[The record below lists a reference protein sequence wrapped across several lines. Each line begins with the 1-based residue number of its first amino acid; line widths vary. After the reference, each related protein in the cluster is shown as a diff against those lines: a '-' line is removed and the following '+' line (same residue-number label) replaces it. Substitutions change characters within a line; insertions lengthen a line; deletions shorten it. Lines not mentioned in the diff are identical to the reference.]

1 MQSVLSQFIAYLESK
16 DLSFKDYQ
24 GLHHWSINEIGPFWE
39 SIATFFDISF
49 SKKYTL
55 SYKPVTDFNNVKWF
69 SGAKISYAH
78 HIFRQSNVH
87 FPAIKYQEESS
98 DYQEISWNAL
108 TQKTL
113 EFQKILIQNNI
124 HFGDRVVAY
133 CSNTPEA
140 VAAFLAVNSL
150 GAIWSSCSPE
160 FGFEAVLDRFD
171 TLRPTFLFYNSSYY
185 YAGKPIDVNSI
196 IKKLK
201 DNLISLNGCLDLNNH
216 QNFHYETK
224 VVNIECKAVP
234 FDHPIWILST
244 SGTTGKP
251 KAITHRTGG
260 IILEHFKALAIHQ
273 NVKEKEN
280 YFWYSTTGWMM
291 WNFALSSLLLGS
303 TLCIYN
309 GSPDYPDNG
318 TLWRFAE
325 RACINHFGH
334 GAVYYEGVVEKLP
347 KELINQDFNNL
358 ITIGSTGSSLYPKT
372 HSELDKIF
380 PKQKIISVSGGTDVC
395 SAFIGGNPDLV
406 VIPGKI
412 QCKMLG
418 AAVEVWDDRGKKLLN
433 KMGELVITQ
442 PLPSMPIYF
451 WDDPDF
457 KKYRESYF
465 SKYETVWNH
474 GDWATETFNTGF
486 VIHGRSDATLNR
498 FGVRIGSSEI
508 YKVVN
513 QLSEV
518 EDSLVIHLK
527 DENTD
532 RLILFLQSRTF
543 IEFDTIKILIKKK
556 CSPRHVPDDIFNIP
570 QVPYTISGKKVEAP
584 IKRILMGAE
593 VDQVI
598 SRDSLRNPSSID
610 YFKKLN
616 ALL

>member
-1 MQSVLSQFIAYLESK
+1 MQTVLSQFIAYLESK

-24 GLHHWSINEIGPFWE
+24 SLHYWSINEIGTFWE
-39 SIATFFDISF
+39 SIATFFRISF
-49 SKKYTL
+49 SKKYSF
-55 SYKPVTDFNNVKWF
+55 SYKPGKDFNKAIWF

-78 HIFRQSNVH
+78 HVFRQSNH
-87 FPAIKYQEESS
+87 DLPAIKYQKECSE
-98 DYQEISWNAL
+98 YQEISWNAL

-133 CSNTPEA
+133 CCNTPET

-160 FGFEAVLDRFD
+160 FGFDAVLDRFD
-171 TLRPTFLFYNSSYY
+171 TLSPTFLFYNSAYHY
-185 YAGKPIDVNSI
+185 NGKYIDVNST

-201 DNLISLNGCLDLNNH
+201 DNLLSLNAYLDLNNY
-216 QNFHYETK
+216 QNFYYEK
-224 VVNIECKAVP
+224 KSVKIKCRAVP
-234 FDHPIWILST
+234 FDHPIWILSS

-251 KAITHRTGG
+251 KAIVHRTGG
-260 IILEHFKALAIHQ
+260 IVLEHFKALAIHQ
-273 NVKEKEN
+273 NVKQKEN

-309 GSPDYPDNG
+309 GSPNYPDNG
-318 TLWRFAE
+318 TLWRFAD
-325 RACINHFGH
+325 RANINHFGH
-334 GAVYYEGVVEKLP
+334 GAVYYEGILEKLP
-347 KELINQDFNNL
+347 KELINQDLNAL
-358 ITIGSTGSSLYPKT
+358 TSIGSTGSPLYLKT
-372 HSELDKIF
+372 HLQLDKIF

-395 SAFIGGNPDLV
+395 SAFVGGNPDSA
-406 VIPGKI
+406 VIPGEI

-418 AAVEVWDDRGKKLLN
+418 AAVEVWDDRGRKLLN
-433 KMGELVITQ
+433 RMGELVLTK
-442 PLPSMPIYF
+442 PLPSMPVFF

-465 SKYETVWNH
+465 FKYETVWNH
-474 GDWATETFNTGF
+474 GDWASETYNTGF
-486 VIHGRSDATLNR
+486 IIHGRSDATLNR

-513 QLSEV
+513 QLPEV

-527 DENTD
+527 DENSD
-532 RLILFLQSRTF
+532 RLILFLQSKTF
-543 IEFDTIKILIKKK
+543 IVYDNIKTLIRKK
-556 CSPRHVPDDIFNIP
+556 CSPRHVPDDIYNIP
-570 QVPYTISGKKVEAP
+570 EIPYTISGKKIEAP

-593 VDQVI
+593 IDLVV
-598 SRDSLRNPSSID
+598 SRDSLRNPTAID
-610 YFKKLN
+610 YFKKFKT
-616 ALL
+616 

>member
-16 DLSFKDYQ
+16 DLIFKDYQ
-24 GLHHWSINEIGPFWE
+24 SLHHWSINEIGPFWE

-49 SKKYTL
+49 SKKYTF
-55 SYKPVTDFNNVKWF
+55 SYKPGTDFKDAKWF

-78 HIFRQSNVH
+78 HVFRQSKDD
-87 FPAIKYQEESS
+87 FPAIKYQEEFSE
-98 DYQEISWNAL
+98 YQEISWNAL

-113 EFQKILIQNNI
+113 EFQKILIQNNV

-133 CSNTPEA
+133 CCNTPES

-160 FGFEAVLDRFD
+160 FGLEAVLDRFD
-171 TLRPTFLFYNSSYY
+171 SLRPTFLFYNSAYY
-185 YAGKPIDVNSI
+185 YNGKSIDVNSTI
-196 IKKLK
+196 EKLK
-201 DNLISLNGCLDLNNH
+201 DNLLSLNAYLDLNNH
-216 QNFHYETK
+216 QSFHFK
-224 VVNIECKAVP
+224 AKSVQIKFRAVP
-234 FDHPIWILST
+234 FDHPIWILFT

-273 NVKEKEN
+273 NVKQKEN

-309 GSPDYPDNG
+309 GSPNYPDNG
-318 TLWRFAE
+318 ALWRFAD
-325 RACINHFGH
+325 RANINHFGH
-334 GAVYYEGVVEKLP
+334 GASYYEGILEKLP
-347 KELINQDFNNL
+347 KELINHDLNAL
-358 ITIGSTGSSLYPKT
+358 KTIGSTGSPLYPKT
-372 HSELDKIF
+372 YQELDKIF
-380 PKQKIISVSGGTDVC
+380 YNQKIISISGGTDIC
-395 SAFIGGNPDLV
+395 SAFIGGNPDLAI
-406 VIPGKI
+406 IPGEI

-418 AAVEVWDDRGKKLLN
+418 AAVEVWDDRGKKVLY
-433 KMGELVITQ
+433 KTGELVLTK
-442 PLPSMPIYF
+442 PLPSMPVFF

-474 GDWATETFNTGF
+474 GDWASETFNAGF
-486 VIHGRSDATLNR
+486 IIHGRSDSTLNR

-513 QLSEV
+513 QLPEV
-518 EDSLVIHLK
+518 QDSLVIHLK
-527 DENTD
+527 DENSD
-532 RLILFLQSRTF
+532 RLILFLQTKTF
-543 IEFDTIKILIKKK
+543 IENDTIKNTIRNK
-556 CSPRHVPDDIFNIP
+556 CSPRHVPDEIFNIP
-570 QVPYTISGKKVEAP
+570 EIPYTISGKKIEAP

-593 VDQVI
+593 VDKVI
-598 SRDSLRNPSSID
+598 SKDSLRNPTAID
-610 YFKKLN
+610 YFKKFK
-616 ALL
+616 ALF

>member
-1 MQSVLSQFIAYLESK
+1 VQSVLTQFIAYLESK

-55 SYKPVTDFNNVKWF
+55 SYKPGTDFKDAKWF

-78 HIFRQSNVH
+78 HVFRQSNDD
-87 FPAIKYQEESS
+87 FPAIKYQEEFSE
-98 DYQEISWNAL
+98 YQEISWNAL

-113 EFQKILIQNNI
+113 EFQKILIQNNV

-133 CSNTPEA
+133 CCNTPESI
-140 VAAFLAVNSL
+140 AAFLAVNSL

-160 FGFEAVLDRFD
+160 FGLDAVLDRFD
-171 TLRPTFLFYNSSYY
+171 SLRPTFLFYNSAYY
-185 YAGKPIDVNSI
+185 YNGKSIDINSTI
-196 IKKLK
+196 EKLK
-201 DNLISLNGCLDLNNH
+201 DNLLSLNAYLDLNNH
-216 QNFHYETK
+216 QSFHFK
-224 VVNIECKAVP
+224 AKSVQIKFRAVP
-234 FDHPIWILST
+234 FDHPIWILFT

-273 NVKEKEN
+273 NVKQKEN

-309 GSPDYPDNG
+309 GSPNYPDNG
-318 TLWRFAE
+318 TLWRFAD
-325 RACINHFGH
+325 RANINHFGH
-334 GAVYYEGVVEKLP
+334 GASYYEGILEKLP
-347 KELINQDFNNL
+347 KELINHHLNAL
-358 ITIGSTGSSLYPKT
+358 KTIGSTGSPLYPKT
-372 HSELDKIF
+372 YHELDKIF
-380 PKQKIISVSGGTDVC
+380 SNQKIISVSGGTDIC
-395 SAFIGGNPDLV
+395 SAFIGGNPDLAI
-406 VIPGKI
+406 IPGEI

-433 KMGELVITQ
+433 KMGELVLTQ
-442 PLPSMPIYF
+442 PLPSMPVF
-451 WDDPDF
+451 LWDDPNF

-474 GDWATETFNTGF
+474 GDWASETFNAGF
-486 VIHGRSDATLNR
+486 IIHGRSDSTLNR

-513 QLSEV
+513 QLPEV
-518 EDSLVIHLK
+518 QDSLVIHLK
-527 DENTD
+527 DENSD
-532 RLILFLQSRTF
+532 RLILFVKTKIF
-543 IEFDTIKILIKKK
+543 IENDAIKIIIRNK
-556 CSPRHVPDDIFNIP
+556 CSPRHVPDEIFNIP
-570 QVPYTISGKKVEAP
+570 EIPYTISGKKIETP

-593 VDQVI
+593 VDKVI
-598 SRDSLRNPSSID
+598 SKDSLRNPTAID
-610 YFKKLN
+610 YFKKFKSLF
-616 ALL
+616 

>member
-1 MQSVLSQFIAYLESK
+1 
-16 DLSFKDYQ
+16 
-24 GLHHWSINEIGPFWE
+24 
-39 SIATFFDISF
+39 
-49 SKKYTL
+49 
-55 SYKPVTDFNNVKWF
+55 
-69 SGAKISYAH
+69 
-78 HIFRQSNVH
+78 
-87 FPAIKYQEESS
+87 
-98 DYQEISWNAL
+98 
-108 TQKTL
+108 
-113 EFQKILIQNNI
+113 
-124 HFGDRVVAY
+124 
-133 CSNTPEA
+133 
-140 VAAFLAVNSL
+140 
-150 GAIWSSCSPE
+150 
-160 FGFEAVLDRFD
+160 
-171 TLRPTFLFYNSSYY
+171 
-185 YAGKPIDVNSI
+185 
-196 IKKLK
+196 
-201 DNLISLNGCLDLNNH
+201 
-216 QNFHYETK
+216 
-224 VVNIECKAVP
+224 VP

-303 TLCIYN
+303 TLCLYN
-309 GSPDYPDNG
+309 GSPNYPDNG

-325 RACINHFGH
+325 RANINHFGH
-334 GAVYYEGVVEKLP
+334 GAVYFEGVVEKLP
-347 KELINQDFNNL
+347 KELINQGFNNL
-358 ITIGSTGSSLYPKT
+358 ISIGSTGSPLYPKT
-372 HSELDKIF
+372 YNELDKIF

-395 SAFIGGNPDLV
+395 SAFIGGNPDLG
-406 VIPGKI
+406 VIPGEI

-418 AAVEVWDDRGKKLLN
+418 AAVEVWDDRGKQLLN

-451 WDDPDF
+451 WDDLDF
-457 KKYRESYF
+457 KKYKESYF

-474 GDWATETFNTGF
+474 GDWATETNNNGF
-486 VIHGRSDATLNR
+486 IIHGRSDATLNR
-498 FGVRIGSSEI
+498 FGVRVGSSEI

-532 RLILFLQSRTF
+532 RLILFLQSKTY

-570 QVPYTISGKKVEAP
+570 EIPYTISGKKVEAP
-584 IKRILMGAE
+584 VKRILMGAE

-610 YFKKLN
+610 YFKKFN